1 MLTSQP
7 RINGNIEPSPTFMDH
22 QQTTSFLLIL
32 SSEPNTPLGIVTQV
46 NITATPA
53 SQNADVKT
61 LVVFSLTVTI
71 DRNTSSKDKES
82 GEKSREK
89 DNGMK
94 KWQILLIFGT
104 ATLVIL
110 LITFLV
116 ILGVNRRYCRRG
128 RPENPTVNNANINLG
143 HEPDDVIASTYT

>member
-7 RINGNIEPSPTFMDH
+7 RINGNIVPSRTFMDH
-22 QQTTSFLLIL
+22 QQTNSFLLIL

-61 LVVFSLTVTI
+61 LVIFSLTVTI

-89 DNGMK
+89 DDGMK
-94 KWQILLIFGT
+94 IWQILLI
-104 ATLVIL
+104 TLAIL
-110 LITFLV
+110 FITFLV
-116 ILGVNRRYCRRG
+116 ILGVSRRYCRGRG
-128 RPENPTVNNANINLG
+128 PKTTQSTMQMSTLN
-143 HEPDDVIASTYT
+143 DVIANTKT

>member
-7 RINGNIEPSPTFMDH
+7 RINGNVEPSPIFMD
-22 QQTTSFLLIL
+22 QQTTSFILIL
-32 SSEPNTPLGIVTQV
+32 SSEPNTPLGIFTQV

-71 DRNTSSKDKES
+71 DRKTSSKDKES

-89 DNGMK
+89 DDGMK

-104 ATLVIL
+104 ATLAIL

-116 ILGVNRRYCRRG
+116 ILGVSRRYCRRG
-128 RPENPTVNNANINLG
+128 RTENYTVNNANINLG

>member
-1 MLTSQP
+1 MLTSEP

-32 SSEPNTPLGIVTQV
+32 SSEPNTPLCIVTQV

-53 SQNADVKT
+53 SQNADVKK

-71 DRNTSSKDKES
+71 DRKTSSKDKES

-89 DNGMK
+89 GDEMK

-104 ATLVIL
+104 ATLAIL

-116 ILGVNRRYCRRG
+116 ILGVSRRYCRRG
-128 RPENPTVNNANINLG
+128 RPENHTVNNANINLG

>member
-53 SQNADVKT
+53 SQNADVEK

-71 DRNTSSKDKES
+71 DRKTSSKDNEL

-89 DNGMK
+89 GDEMK

-104 ATLVIL
+104 ATLAVL

-116 ILGVNRRYCRRG
+116 ILGVSRRYCRRR
-128 RPENPTVNNANINLG
+128 RPETHTVNNANTNLG

>member
-7 RINGNIEPSPTFMDH
+7 RINGNIVPSRTFMDH
-22 QQTTSFLLIL
+22 QQTNSFLLIL

-89 DNGMK
+89 DDGMK
-94 KWQILLIFGT
+94 IWQILLI
-104 ATLVIL
+104 TLAIL
-110 LITFLV
+110 FITFLV
-116 ILGVNRRYCRRG
+116 ILGVSRRYCRGRG
-128 RPENPTVNNANINLG
+128 PKTTQSTMQMSTLN
-143 HEPDDVIASTYT
+143 DVIANTKT